1 MGKMLVKNDFIFQK
15 IFGQNEHKEILLG
28 LLNSILQLPAEERI
42 TDIEIIENTKLPKE
56 YPDDRLGIVDIR
68 ARLLTGEQINIEIQ
82 LANKY
87 DMERRTLFYWSKIY
101 TDQLK
106 SGEPFT
112 LLKKTIT
119 INIIDF
125 NYINLEPYHTVFHL
139 RENKQ
144 PDYQLTDLL
153 EIHFI
158 ELPKFRKENPD
169 LSKPLDCWLLFIE
182 DSPEEVRQMI
192 SNVDPVIAK
201 AEALLEHLGSLEEIR
216 RYYELRE
223 KAIHDEI
230 TRITG
235 ARAEGREK
243 GREEGR
249 SEEKLETARNML
261 AEGLALPLI
270 IKIQVTNGA
279 TRLRP
284 LIGAESRQIISNIDP
299 INKASPSL
307 LKRP

>member
-1 MGKMLVKNDFIFQK
+1 MKKMLVKNDFIFQK

-28 LLNSILQLPAEERI
+28 LLNSILLLPAGQ
-42 TDIEIIENTKLPKE
+42 TLADIEIIENTKLLKE

-68 ARLLTGEQINIEIQ
+68 ARLLTGEQINVEIQ

-112 LLKKTIT
+112 LLKKTIA

-125 NYINLEPYHTVFHL
+125 DYINLEPYHTTFHL
-139 RENKQ
+139 RENIKH
-144 PDYQLTDLL
+144 DYRLTDIL

-158 ELPKFRKENPD
+158 ELPKFRKAKPD
-169 LSKPLDCWLLFIE
+169 LSKPLDCWLLYIE
-182 DSPEEVRQMI
+182 DSPEEMRKMI
-192 SNVDPVIAK
+192 SNIDPVIAK
-201 AEALLEHLGSLEEIR
+201 AEALLEQLGSLEEIR

-235 ARAEGREK
+235 AKAEGRV
-243 GREEGR
+243 EGR
-249 SEEKLETARNML
+249 IEGKLEMAKKFLLMGL
-261 AEGLALPLI
+261 DAEAVAKAAELPVE
-270 IKIQVTNGA
+270 KIRELQK
-279 TRLRP
+279 P
-284 LIGAESRQIISNIDP
+284 PQH
-299 INKASPSL
+299 
-307 LKRP
+307 

>member
-1 MGKMLVKNDFIFQK
+1 VKKMLVKNDFIFQK

-28 LLNSILQLPAEERI
+28 LLNSILLLPDCQKLA
-42 TDIEIIENTKLPKE
+42 DIEIIENTKLPKE

-68 ARLLTGEQINIEIQ
+68 AKLLTGEQINVEIQ

-101 TDQLK
+101 TEPLK

-112 LLKKTIT
+112 LLKKTIA

-125 NYINLEPYHTVFHL
+125 DYINLEPYHTTFHL

-144 PDYQLTDLL
+144 PDYRLTDIL

-158 ELPKFRKENPD
+158 ELPKFRKAKPD
-169 LSKPLDCWLLFIE
+169 LRKPLDCWLLYIE
-182 DSPEEVRQMI
+182 DSPEEMRKMI
-192 SNVDPVIAK
+192 SNIDPVIAK

-223 KAIHDEI
+223 KEIHDEI
-230 TRITG
+230 TRMTG
-235 ARAEGREK
+235 AKAE

-249 SEEKLETARNML
+249 EEGKLEMAKNLLLMGLDVGTVAKS
-261 AEGLALPLI
+261 AELPVE
-270 IKIQVTNGA
+270 KILELQ
-279 TRLRP
+279 
-284 LIGAESRQIISNIDP
+284 
-299 INKASPSL
+299 KSL
-307 LKRP
+307 QH